1 MKNPKISLDQ
11 WLAFKTVID
20 TGSYAAA
27 AEALNK
33 SQSSVSYAIGRL
45 NDQLPEPVLSLQGR
59 KAEVTEAGNVLYR
72 HAESLINQ
80 AAQTESVARSLAQG
94 FESEV
99 TLALDVLIEV
109 SSLICAFESF
119 SKAFPFTRIR
129 VLETSLSGTTE
140 ALLEKQAD
148 LVITASVPTG
158 FLGTPLLPVHMIP
171 VAVPSHALVQ
181 EQGPVSEM
189 QLRAHRQVVMRDTGS
204 RREQDVGW
212 LGAEQRWT
220 VSHFAS
226 SIKLLKSGL
235 VFAFIPQNWVQQ
247 ELDRGELVQIQL
259 EAGLVRQVQTYLL
272 FADRDVAGPATREL
286 AQLIIDQLA
295 PKKS

>member
-1 MKNPKISLDQ
+1 MRTPKISLDQ

-45 NDQLPEPVLSLQGR
+45 NDQLPEPVLGLQGR
-59 KAEVTEAGNVLYR
+59 KAELTEAGRVLYR

-99 TLALDVLIEV
+99 TLALDVLIEI
-109 SSLICAFESF
+109 SNLICAFEAF

-148 LVITASVPTG
+148 LVITGSVPTG

-171 VAVPSHALVQ
+171 VAVPSHPLAQ

-235 VFAFIPQNWVQQ
+235 VFAFMPQNWVQQ
-247 ELDRGELVQIQL
+247 ELEQGELVQIRL
-259 EAGLVRQVQTYLL
+259 EPGLVRLVQTYLL

-295 PKKS
+295 QKTA

>member
-1 MKNPKISLDQ
+1 
-11 WLAFKTVID
+11 
-20 TGSYAAA
+20 
-27 AEALNK
+27 
-33 SQSSVSYAIGRL
+33 
-45 NDQLPEPVLSLQGR
+45 
-59 KAEVTEAGNVLYR
+59 
-72 HAESLINQ
+72 
-80 AAQTESVARSLAQG
+80 
-94 FESEV
+94 
-99 TLALDVLIEV
+99 
-109 SSLICAFESF
+109 
-119 SKAFPFTRIR
+119 
-129 VLETSLSGTTE
+129 
-140 ALLEKQAD
+140 
-148 LVITASVPTG
+148 
-158 FLGTPLLPVHMIP
+158 
-171 VAVPSHALVQ
+171 
-181 EQGPVSEM
+181 M

-259 EAGLVRQVQTYLL
+259 QPGLVRQMQTYLL

-295 PKKS
+295 HQQS